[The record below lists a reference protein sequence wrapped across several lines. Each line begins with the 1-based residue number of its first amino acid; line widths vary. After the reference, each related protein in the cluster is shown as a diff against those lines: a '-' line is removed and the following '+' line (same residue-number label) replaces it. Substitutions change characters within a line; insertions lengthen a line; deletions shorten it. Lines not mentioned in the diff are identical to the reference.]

1 MKPRTVTSPDQ
12 VIENIYRFQNVVWQR
27 RQVQD
32 RVARVWSWYAYKDD
46 KSGAWKFAPGKFIG
60 YRDANA
66 ENYLAVT
73 ATAAEYDGR
82 IVERVLG
89 EWFRTPE
96 RGSRLER
103 ELMEALRGFL
113 AGFGKAPGK
122 RARIAVL
129 ITNVAAMT
137 RPSLDVDDL
146 FSRVTSDPS
155 ICGGRPC
162 IKGTRMRVVDIV
174 EAIAHGA
181 KREELLADFDYLT
194 DDDITAALLYAA
206 RATGH
211 RIVRTA

>member
-1 MKPRTVTSPDQ
+1 MKPRTVTSPEQ
-12 VIENIYRFQNVVWQR
+12 VIDNIDNFQEIVRQR

-32 RVARVWSWYAYKDD
+32 RVARVWSWYAYKDE

-66 ENYLAVT
+66 DNYLAET
-73 ATAAEYDGR
+73 TKAPEHDGR
-82 IVERVLG
+82 IVERVLE
-89 EWFRTPE
+89 EWFRAPE
-96 RGSRLER
+96 QGSRLER

-113 AGFGKAPGK
+113 AGFAKAPGK

-137 RPSLDVDDL
+137 RPSVDVDDL
-146 FSRVTSDPS
+146 FSRITSDPS

-194 DDDITAALLYAA
+194 GDDITAALLYAA
-206 RATGH
+206 RATDH